1 MSTPLV
7 EIKDACRTFA
17 DRPALHDISLNID
30 AGEIV
35 ALLGPN
41 GAGKTT
47 LMRAIAGR
55 LRLDSGSLRVAGMD
69 PVKDRNARRLLGIV
83 PQAIALYPQL
93 TVHQNLDVLAR
104 LSGLKGRAIAVAVDQ
119 ALDAAALKDRAG
131 DRLTDLSGGMQ
142 RRINIVA
149 GTLHGPKL
157 LLLDEPTVGLD
168 LQSRESVHDL
178 LCSLRDQGI
187 GALLSTHDFDQAAA
201 VADRAAF
208 MAGGQMLLNGPVDE
222 LIMRRFGDSK
232 EAVIA
237 LAQPATPGV
246 EAVLVDHGL
255 SAASDDDVWRGPL
268 TGGYSRLADLESRL
282 EQEGAHVAEMRIREP
297 GLGSVFVQ
305 LMQEGTA
312 E

>member
-1 MSTPLV
+1 MSAPLV
-7 EIKDACRTFA
+7 EISDVWRNFA
-17 DRPALHDISLNID
+17 DRQALRGISLNID

-55 LRLDSGSLRVAGMD
+55 LRLDRGSLRVAGMD
-69 PVKDRNARRLLGIV
+69 PLKDRNARRLLGIV

-93 TVHQNLDVLAR
+93 TVRQNLDVLAR
-104 LSGLKGRAIAVAVDQ
+104 LSGLKGRAINAAVDK
-119 ALDAAALKDRAG
+119 ALDAAALQDRTG
-131 DRLTDLSGGMQ
+131 DRLADLSGGMQ

-168 LQSRESVHDL
+168 LQSRESVHEL
-178 LCSLRDQGI
+178 LRSLRDQGI

-208 MAGGQMLLNGPVDE
+208 MQAGQLLLDGSVKD
-222 LIMRRFGDSK
+222 LIARCFGDAK
-232 EAVIA
+232 EAFIA
-237 LAQPATPGV
+237 LAQPATPNV
-246 EAVLVDHGL
+246 EATLIDYGL
-255 SAASDDDVWRGPL
+255 SMASDDDVWSGPL
-268 TGGYSRLADLESRL
+268 TGGYSRLADLEARL

-305 LMQEGTA
+305 LMQEGA
-312 E
+312 AQ

>member
-1 MSTPLV
+1 MPTPLV
-7 EIKDACRTFA
+7 EISGATRTFV
-17 DRPALHDISLNID
+17 DRQALFDISLNIG

-55 LRLDSGSLRVAGMD
+55 LRLDSGHVRVAGMN
-69 PVKDRNARRLLGIV
+69 PVTDRNARRLLGIV

-104 LSGLKGRAIAVAVDQ
+104 LSGLKGRAVGAAIDQ
-119 ALDAAALKDRAG
+119 ALASAALADRAG

-168 LQSRESVHDL
+168 LQSRESIHEL
-178 LCSLRDQGI
+178 LRSLRGQGI
-187 GALLSTHDFDQAAA
+187 GALLSTHDFGQAAA

-208 MAGGQMLLNGPVDE
+208 MARGRLLLDGPVDD
-222 LIMRRFGDSK
+222 LIARCFGDAK

-246 EAVLVDHGL
+246 EAVLADHGL
-255 SAASDDDVWRGPL
+255 SEANEGDVWRGPL
-268 TGGYSRLADLESRL
+268 TGGYSRLADLEARL
-282 EQEGAHVAEMRIREP
+282 EQEGAHVAEMRVREP

-305 LMQEGTA
+305 LMHEASA